1 MRKKIIFLPLLF
13 DFPWNWFFQVS
24 TGSFFIALFDIFIGE
39 WKVAHIFH
47 KTHKI
52 FAHFY
57 YIPYFFS
64 TLVTCLR
71 EIYFWGCYMYFG
83 CAVDGTIYMVWTNK
97 YFSIQNAE
105 MHLLSCP
112 NIIFCCNYLMG
123 NFVWIFRESKWEDFL
138 NHFFS
143 LYPHCFCIICILHV
157 MLSKDDIFV
166 CVNELS
172 WIEWLIEVLCKF
184 SVNVSSS

>member
-1 MRKKIIFLPLLF
+1 MKKKSYFFPLLF

-123 NFVWIFRESKWEDFL
+123 NFVWIFHESKWEDFL
-138 NHFFS
+138 NHFFFTIPTLFLHY
-143 LYPHCFCIICILHV
+143 LYSPCDVVKRWYF
-157 MLSKDDIFV
+157 FV
-166 CVNELS
+166 CI
-172 WIEWLIEVLCKF
+172 WIELNWMTYWGIM
-184 SVNVSSS
+184 